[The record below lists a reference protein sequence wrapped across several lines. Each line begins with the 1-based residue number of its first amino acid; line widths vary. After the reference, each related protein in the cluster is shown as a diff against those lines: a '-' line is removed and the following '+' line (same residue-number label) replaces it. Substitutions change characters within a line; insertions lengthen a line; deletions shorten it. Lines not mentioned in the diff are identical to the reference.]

1 MQKVDFFERVAKY
14 NYGMTAKIILGDE
27 DIKLFYAEIENLL
40 RRYTKV
46 SKRDGWKHET
56 FNYKRECIVKMT
68 VRGKT
73 LSVFTADSASE
84 YENSAKLAETV
95 HTKNTYSRFPYCH
108 KISNK
113 YRLKLVLRLI
123 TNMLEKRGAVQS
135 DVEPV
140 DYSKLLK
147 SRSVE
152 QLVVEGLV
160 KHVKQTDFKTVET
173 VKSTEVNELLD
184 DASAKEEVVELVT
197 RPKKN
202 DKYKLE
208 IVNIDTISQHFE
220 NGETVTLEE
229 VKNRVPFFNR
239 RATALKVLARGEL
252 DKKLTFVADD
262 YSMDAIK
269 MILLV
274 GGTVVRNK
282 KQ

>member
-27 DIKLFYAEIENLL
+27 NIKLFYAEIENLL
-40 RRYTKV
+40 RKYKKV

-56 FNYKRECIVKMT
+56 FNYKRECLVKMT

-73 LSVFTADSASE
+73 LSVFTADSAAE
-84 YENSAKLAETV
+84 YEDSAKLAETV

-123 TNMLEKRGAVQS
+123 KNMLAKRGAEAS
-135 DVEPV
+135 DVEPI
-140 DYSKLLK
+140 DYAKILK

-160 KHVKQTDFKTVET
+160 KHVKQHDFKTVEA

-184 DASAKEEVVELVT
+184 DVVAKDEVVELVS
-197 RPKKN
+197 RVKKN

-208 IVNIDTISQHFE
+208 IINIDTISEYFQ
-220 NGETVTLEE
+220 NGETVTIEE
-229 VKNRVPFFNR
+229 VKNRVSYFNK

>member
-14 NYGMTAKIILGDE
+14 NYGMISKLVLGEE
-27 DIKLFYAEIENLL
+27 DTKVFYAEIENLL

-73 LSVFTADSASE
+73 LSVFTADSATE

-108 KISNK
+108 KINNK

-123 TNMLEKRGAVQS
+123 TNMLEKRGAVAS

-140 DYSKLLK
+140 DYSKILK
-147 SRSVE
+147 TRSVE
-152 QLVVEGLV
+152 QLVV
-160 KHVKQTDFKTVET
+160 KQNEIKTVEA

-184 DASAKEEVVELVT
+184 DVVAKEEVIELVT
-197 RPKKN
+197 RAKKN

-208 IVNIDTISQHFE
+208 IVNIDTISNHFE

-229 VKNRVPFFNR
+229 VKKRVPFFNKK
-239 RATALKVLARGEL
+239 ATALKVLARGIL
-252 DKKLTFVADD
+252 DKKLTFLADE
-262 YSMDAIK
+262 YSIDAIK

-274 GGTVVRNK
+274 GGTVVKNK

>member
-14 NYGMTAKIILGDE
+14 DYGMTAKLVLGEE
-27 DIKLFYAEIENLL
+27 DTKLFYAEVENLL
-40 RRYTKV
+40 RQYTKV

-73 LSVFTADSASE
+73 LSVFTADSATE
-84 YENSAKLAETV
+84 YEDSAKLAETI
-95 HTKNTYSRFPYCH
+95 HTKNTYKRFPYCH
-108 KISNK
+108 KINNK

-123 TNMLEKRGAVQS
+123 NNMLAKRGAVKS

-140 DYSKLLK
+140 DYSKLLRT
-147 SRSVE
+147 RSVE

-160 KHVKQTDFKTVET
+160 KHVKQHEFKTVEA
-173 VKSTEVNELLD
+173 VKSSEVNELLD
-184 DASAKEEVVELVT
+184 DVVAKEEVVELVT
-197 RPKKN
+197 RRKKN
-202 DKYKLE
+202 DKPKLE
-208 IVNIDTISQHFE
+208 IVNIDTISKYFD

-229 VKNRVPFFNR
+229 VKNRVPFFNK
-239 RATALKVLARGEL
+239 RATELKVLARGEL
-252 DKKLTFVADD
+252 DKKLTFVAEE
-262 YSMDAIK
+262 YSMEAIK

-274 GGTVVRNK
+274 GGTVVKNK

>member
-14 NYGMTAKIILGDE
+14 NYGMISKLVLGEE
-27 DIKLFYAEIENLL
+27 DTKVYYAEIENLL

-73 LSVFTADSASE
+73 LSVFTADSALE

-108 KISNK
+108 KINNK

-123 TNMLEKRGAVQS
+123 TNMLEKRGAVAS
-135 DVEPV
+135 DIEPI

-147 SRSVE
+147 TRSVE

-160 KHVKQTDFKTVET
+160 KHVKQNEIKTVEA
-173 VKSTEVNELLD
+173 VKSTEVNELMD
-184 DASAKEEVVELVT
+184 DVVAKEEVLELVT
-197 RPKKN
+197 RVKKN

-208 IVNIDTISQHFE
+208 IVNIDTVSAHFE

-229 VKNRVPFFNR
+229 VKKRVPFFNKK
-239 RATALKVLARGEL
+239 ATALKVLARGIL
-252 DKKLTFVADD
+252 DKKLTFLADE

-274 GGTVVRNK
+274 GGTVVKNK

>member
-27 DIKLFYAEIENLL
+27 NIKLFYAEIENLL
-40 RRYTKV
+40 RKYKKV

-56 FNYKRECIVKMT
+56 FNYKRECLVKMT

-73 LSVFTADSASE
+73 LSVFTADSAAE
-84 YENSAKLAETV
+84 YEDSAKLAETV

-123 TNMLEKRGAVQS
+123 KNMLAKRGAEAS
-135 DVEPV
+135 DVEPI
-140 DYSKLLK
+140 DYAKILK

-160 KHVKQTDFKTVET
+160 KHVKQHDFKTVEA

-184 DASAKEEVVELVT
+184 DVVAKDEVVELVS
-197 RPKKN
+197 RVKKN
-202 DKYKLE
+202 
-208 IVNIDTISQHFE
+208 
-220 NGETVTLEE
+220 G
-229 VKNRVPFFNR
+229 VPYFNK

>member
-1 MQKVDFFERVAKY
+1 MEKKKSLWHRFIYSQKVAPYVFVLPF
-14 NYGMTAKIILGDE
+14 IISFVLWWIYPMISTVTMSFQ
-27 DIKLFYAEIENLL
+27 DIKPTGAEWVGL
-40 RRYTKV
+40 
-46 SKRDGWKHET
+46 
-56 FNYKRECIVKMT
+56 
-68 VRGKT
+68 
-73 LSVFTADSASE
+73 
-84 YENSAKLAETV
+84 
-95 HTKNTYSRFPYCH
+95 KN
-108 KISNK
+108 
-113 YRLKLVLRLI
+113 
-123 TNMLEKRGAVQS
+123 
-135 DVEPV
+135 
-140 DYSKLLK
+140 YSKLLK
-147 SRSVE
+147 ARSVE

>member
-27 DIKLFYAEIENLL
+27 NIKLFYAEIENLL
-40 RRYTKV
+40 RKYKKV

-56 FNYKRECIVKMT
+56 FNYKRECLVKMT

-73 LSVFTADSASE
+73 LSVFTADSAAE
-84 YENSAKLAETV
+84 YEDSAKLAETV

-123 TNMLEKRGAVQS
+123 KNMLAKRGAEAS
-135 DVEPV
+135 DVEPI
-140 DYSKLLK
+140 DYAKILK

-160 KHVKQTDFKTVET
+160 KHVKQHDFKTVDT

-184 DASAKEEVVELVT
+184 DVVAKDEVLELVS
-197 RPKKN
+197 RVKKN

-208 IVNIDTISQHFE
+208 IINIDTISEYFQ
-220 NGETVTLEE
+220 NGETVTVEE
-229 VKNRVPFFNR
+229 VKNRVPYFNK